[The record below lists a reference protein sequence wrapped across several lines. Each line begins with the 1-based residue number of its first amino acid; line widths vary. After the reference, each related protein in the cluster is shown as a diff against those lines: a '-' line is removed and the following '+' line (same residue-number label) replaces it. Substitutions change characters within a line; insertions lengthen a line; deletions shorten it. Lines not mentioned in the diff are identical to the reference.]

1 MAGPRVGREPAYKM
15 TLGQAL
21 TAAHKAGRLTFCD
34 QLLSQPEGFVQL
46 VIFGDEKWFTLTQH
60 PNRQNTRYWAVTNP
74 HITVDTKVQGCA
86 KVQAFVCVVDGR
98 VLPSLA
104 CG

>member
-1 MAGPRVGREPAYKM
+1 M

-34 QLLSQPEGFVQL
+34 WLLSQPEGFVQL